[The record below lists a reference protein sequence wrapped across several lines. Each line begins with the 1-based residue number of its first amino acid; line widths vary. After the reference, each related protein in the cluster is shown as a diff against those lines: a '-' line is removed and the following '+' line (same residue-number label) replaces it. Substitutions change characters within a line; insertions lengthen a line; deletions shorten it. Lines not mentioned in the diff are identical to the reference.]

1 MQLSEAAEE
10 SELQTEVITVQNQQR
25 YLWHFNKAL
34 SKVQLLNSHIL

>member
-10 SELQTEVITVQNQQR
+10 SELQTEVITVQNQR